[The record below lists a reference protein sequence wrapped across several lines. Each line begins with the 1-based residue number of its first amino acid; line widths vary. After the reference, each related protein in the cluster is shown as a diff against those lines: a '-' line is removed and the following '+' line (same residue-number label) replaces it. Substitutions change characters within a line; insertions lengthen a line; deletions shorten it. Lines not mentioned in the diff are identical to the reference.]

1 MEPQRCP
8 VSNFSVSP
16 ARLVPN
22 AVSGSGVR
30 AKLERRQSE
39 GTQDLQQGALRL
51 KHAAKIQPSHCGLRI
66 PPEKYFRL
74 LPCNKLPSA
83 TSSPLLSYAL
93 QRYSATVRDSPL
105 PLSSDGVGELVPV
118 V

>member
-1 MEPQRCP
+1 MEPQQCP
-8 VSNFSVSP
+8 VSDFSVSP

-39 GTQDLQQGALRL
+39 GTQDLQQGALQL
-51 KHAAKIQPSHCGLRI
+51 KHDAKIQPLHCGLRI
-66 PPEKYFRL
+66 PPEKYLRL

-83 TSSPLLSYAL
+83 TSPLLSYAL
-93 QRYSATVRDSPL
+93 QRYSVTVRDSPL

>member
-39 GTQDLQQGALRL
+39 GRAKALRT
-51 KHAAKIQPSHCGLRI
+51 
-66 PPEKYFRL
+66 F
-74 LPCNKLPSA
+74 NKVRCDSN
-83 TSSPLLSYAL
+83 TM
-93 QRYSATVRDSPL
+93 QRYNHRIAVYEFPRKNI
-105 PLSSDGVGELVPV
+105 
-118 V
+118 